1 MQVILGEVAE
11 YCGGTELANMR
22 LASRSLHEWT
32 SRRYVSMAL
41 CTTKLMGYHRMR
53 MMHSLRTIKHW
64 LSYDIHWQDR
74 GPRMGVRKQGV
85 TGRHTTT
92 HFVEYNRYSSALGR
106 PNVGQYTSL
115 HTRGLRG
122 LHIRG
127 NYIPPT
133 AFLLKMGRPNCGA
146 EHLQKITICVIT
158 INGELRTRST
168 ILHELLIDS
177 RWLERV
183 CAC

>member
-1 MQVILGEVAE
+1 M
-11 YCGGTELANMR
+11 
-22 LASRSLHEWT
+22 
-32 SRRYVSMAL
+32 
-41 CTTKLMGYHRMR
+41 HR
-53 MMHSLRTIKHW
+53 SLRTIKHW
-64 LSYDIHWQDR
+64 LSYDVHWQGS

-85 TGRHTTT
+85 TGSHTTT
-92 HFVEYNRYSSALGR
+92 HFVECNRYGSALGL
-106 PNVGQYTSL
+106 PNIGQYTSL
-115 HTRGLRG
+115 HTRGLHS
-122 LHIRG
+122 HIRG
-127 NYIPPT
+127 DYIPPT

-183 CAC
+183 YAC